1 MSEFISVF
9 SQRVPVSTGHPA
21 FELNQIALLP
31 TAVAEEESPLGFE
44 GKGSASIV
52 VKRASPH
59 ALVAAPTDISY

>member
-31 TAVAEEESPLGFE
+31 TAVAEEESPLGFDGE
-44 GKGSASIV
+44 GGTFIV
-52 VKRASPH
+52 VKRASTH
-59 ALVAAPTDISY
+59 SLVATPTDIPD